1 MRGILE
7 GMGLTFS
14 HLFRP
19 KVTRLYPYEKPKL
32 PPRSRGLIQLLAQ
45 EGLHTD
51 YNLKCEACLLCE
63 KACPPRAITIDY
75 EPMHSWKVRPWFKSY
90 IREGAEKFT
99 PRKLVAATGASKAGF
114 YTPRI
119 SEYAVE
125 YYNKPVAPCV
135 AMPVKDY
142 LEPEIDLNKVDE
154 LLQTWSEEAGDLP
167 ALLDAVM
174 DIYGYLPLPAAK
186 RIVQIRGVDLS
197 DIFGIATMSPKFKP
211 APAVHRV
218 TRDDQPPRGLAPDTR
233 GVWGNIHHVRQ
244 PDA

>member
-32 PPRSRGLIQLLAQ
+32 PPRSRGLIQLISE
-45 EGLHTD
+45 EGLGTEF
-51 YNLKCEACLLCE
+51 NLKCESCLLCE
-63 KACPPRAITIDY
+63 KACPPRAITIEY
-75 EPMHSWKVRPWFKSY
+75 EPLYRWKRRPWFKSY

-99 PRKLVAATGASKAGF
+99 PRKLTAATGTSKAG
-114 YTPRI
+114 YYSQRI
-119 SEYAVE
+119 AEYAVE
-125 YYNKPVAPCV
+125 YHDKPVSPCV

-142 LEPEIDLNKVDE
+142 LEPEIDLDPVDV
-154 LLQTWSEEAGDLP
+154 LLETWSQDAGELP

-174 DIYGYLPLPAAK
+174 DMYGYLPLQAAK
-186 RIVQIRGVDLS
+186 RIVQVRGVDLS

-211 APAVHRV
+211 APAVKGLK
-218 TRDDQPPRGLAPDTR
+218 RDDQPRRGLAPDTR

-244 PDA
+244 PNA